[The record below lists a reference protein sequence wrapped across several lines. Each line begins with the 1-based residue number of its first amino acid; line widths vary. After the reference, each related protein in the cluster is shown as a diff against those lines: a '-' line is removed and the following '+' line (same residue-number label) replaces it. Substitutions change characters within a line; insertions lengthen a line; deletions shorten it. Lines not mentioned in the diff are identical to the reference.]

1 MLLTAALVSDLE
13 IEYFGR
19 ICSFD
24 TTVVRALALYKY
36 TCAVRSRFLPTLCA
50 IRATSKRVGRGAT
63 TPRPTTPGVARNARL
78 VVSLSLSLATNTSG
92 TVKQRRYTLYQNLL
106 RHRHRLRSY
115 GFLEKRREYY
125 LYEYFIHIDYHF
137 STAITW
143 EKYVRRTYILIT
155 YVMQRIYIYN
165 LYNFKL
171 LNL

>member
-1 MLLTAALVSDLE
+1 MNSSFLKSKPIWPMLLTAALVSDLE

-78 VVSLSLSLATNTSG
+78 VVSLSLSRQTRREPWNNVGTRFIRIFYGIDTAFVHMASWKNGANTISTNILSTSI
-92 TVKQRRYTLYQNLL
+92 TIFPPLL
-106 RHRHRLRSY
+106 R
-115 GFLEKRREYY
+115 EK
-125 LYEYFIHIDYHF
+125 
-137 STAITW
+137 STW
-143 EKYVRRTYILIT
+143 GV
-155 YVMQRIYIYN
+155 RIY
-165 LYNFKL
+165 L
-171 LNL
+171 LHM